1 MCGIAGMACL
11 PGHSP
16 DPSILRRMAQ
26 ALAHRGPDGEGFYE
40 SGSAALAHRRLSI
53 VDLEGG
59 AQPLFQGAVALVA
72 NGEIYNDPALR
83 ASLGDAPFRTGSDCE
98 APLFLWPSCDTAYTL
113 ELRGM
118 YAIALLDETGPD
130 VVLALSRDPFG
141 IKPLYYAQTAGGV
154 IFASESQALLA
165 TGLVSRA
172 IRPEARDQ
180 LLQVQFV
187 AGRET
192 IYPGIMRVLPGETL
206 RFVNGA
212 CTQTR
217 SQPARHG
224 AIRHDLSEQDAL
236 ARLDEAL
243 MDSVSA
249 HERADVPFG
258 MFLSGGIDSAAVLAA
273 MTRLGNGAP
282 LAWTAR
288 FDTGGVDETAQAA
301 QLATTLGARH
311 NILTVTEDMV
321 WSHLPR
327 IVAAL
332 DDPVA
337 DYAIIPSWFLA
348 REARKDVTVILS
360 GEGGDELFGGYGRY
374 RRAMRPWWQG
384 GRLPWRRG
392 MMDGLCALPTG
403 KTWRQAFAPVDEGSR
418 LRSVQG
424 LDLDEWL
431 PNDLL
436 VKLDR
441 CLMAHAI
448 EGRTPLLDP
457 VMSALAW
464 SLPDHLKVR
473 GKHGKYLLRRWVEL
487 NVPGAAPFAPKQ
499 GFTVPVG
506 HWIAAQ
512 ADRLGPLVSR
522 SAAFEGVIARA
533 TITGIFTRAD
543 RRRERHVA
551 WVLLFYAL
559 WHRIHIETVPSGGD
573 VFETL
578 AAARP

>member
-11 PGHSP
+11 PGYRP
-16 DPSILRRMAQ
+16 DPEILDRMAQ
-26 ALAHRGPDGEGFYE
+26 ALRHRGPDGG
-40 SGSAALAHRRLSI
+40 GLHRTDTAALVHRRLSI

-59 AQPLFQGAVALVA
+59 AQPLVHGAVALVA

-83 ASLGDAPFRTGSDCE
+83 HVLADAPFRTGSDCE
-98 APLFLWPSCDTAYTL
+98 SPLFLWPQLDAGYTF

-118 YAIALLDETGPD
+118 YAIALLDESGPQT
-130 VVLALSRDPFG
+130 VLALSRDPFG
-141 IKPLYYAQTAGGV
+141 IKPLYYTQIQSG
-154 IFASESQALLA
+154 ILFASQPQALLA
-165 TGLVSRA
+165 TGLVPRT

-206 RFVNGA
+206 RFVDGVLEYA
-212 CTQTR
+212 KK
-217 SQPARHG
+217 QPAVHG
-224 AIRHDLSEQDAL
+224 AIEKSLTEETAL
-236 ARLDEAL
+236 GRLDAAL
-243 MDSVSA
+243 MDSVQA

-258 MFLSGGIDSAAVLAA
+258 MFLSGGIDSSAVLAA

-288 FDTGGVDETAQAA
+288 FDTGGVDESAQAA
-301 QLATTLGARH
+301 GLARSLGAQHR
-311 NILTVTEDMV
+311 ILTVSEAMV
-321 WSHLPR
+321 WRHLPE
-327 IVAAL
+327 IVACL

-337 DYAIIPSWFLA
+337 DYAVIPSWFLA
-348 REARKDVTVILS
+348 RDARKDVTVILS

-374 RRAMRPWWQG
+374 RRAMRPWWCG

-392 MMDGLCALPTG
+392 MMDGVCTLPNG
-403 KTWRQAFAPVDEGSR
+403 RKWRQDFVPPAGETR
-418 LRSVQG
+418 LKAVQR
-424 LDLDEWL
+424 LDLSEWL

-436 VKLDR
+436 IKLDR

-457 VMSALAW
+457 ALSALAW
-464 SLPDHLKVR
+464 SLPDSLKIR
-473 GKHGKYLLRRWVEL
+473 GGQGKYLLRRWVEK
-487 NVPGAAPFAPKQ
+487 NVPDAMPFAPKQ

-506 HWIAAQ
+506 EWIAAQ
-512 ADRLGPLVSR
+512 GDRLGPLVAR
-522 SAAFEGVIARA
+522 NMAFEGVIAPG
-533 TITGIFTRAD
+533 TILALFTRATG
-543 RRRERHVA
+543 RRERHAA
-551 WVLLFYAL
+551 WALLFYAL
-559 WHRIHIETVPSGGD
+559 WYRIHIETGSFEGD

-578 AAARP
+578 AARP